1 MLNASKHEAGRK
13 IRSPFRVVI
22 DDDVDRAQVYRWRH
36 HSRALLIAR
45 GFLPVIDAFLPLPG
59 IPWLSLSFFFRSSL
73 SIALLHVRLILGGY
87 SAGVPPLPI
96 PNREVKPG
104 HADGTAHK
112 VGE

>member
-45 GFLPVIDAFLPLPG
+45 GFVPAMYMMLFHL
-59 IPWLSLSFFFRSSL
+59 FSS
-73 SIALLHVRLILGGY
+73 SVLGPEP
-87 SAGVPPLPI
+87 S
-96 PNREVKPG
+96 N
-104 HADGTAHK
+104 
-112 VGE
+112 